1 MLVIL
6 IENPDSY
13 DDLVRP
19 DMQRWC
25 CNRAKHHH
33 QDGELLI
40 EIPEGR
46 RRVMLPEWVK
56 RLASFNVRARIV
68 RRTIRRR

>member
-1 MLVIL
+1 MLLVL
-6 IENPDSY
+6 IENPESY

-19 DMQRWC
+19 DMERWC
-25 CNRAKHHH
+25 ARRCKHHH

-40 EIPEGR
+40 EIAPGR

-56 RLASFNVRARIV
+56 RLASFNVRARVV
-68 RRTIRRR
+68 RRTIRPY